1 MNKVEQK
8 FIGIVESSLAT
19 LDLKLYLL
27 EYIQGTKTLKVFICK
42 EGMENVNI
50 DDCAKVDKSL
60 GDVFE
65 NEDFPENLVLEVS
78 SPGVY
83 RFLKERKHFE
93 MSLGELIKLRLSEK
107 IENFMNDFINQS
119 TRYHYVRIGKRMCE
133 NTFLP
138 SSTLSEKAEAP
149 RLQPAPTLAAS
160 TRACSQHPR
169 SQPP

>member
-65 NEDFPENLVLEVS
+65 NDPDSADFILEVS
-78 SPGVY
+78 SPGLERKLVY
-83 RFLKERKHFE
+83 PWHYESAVGSFLKLKVDTIPEGSKIKNKNIKGTLQEVRDKGILIEIEKTEEQLYVDFE
-93 MSLGELIKLRLSEK
+93 VIKSSN
-107 IENFMNDFINQS
+107 IEYKF
-119 TRYHYVRIGKRMCE
+119 R
-133 NTFLP
+133 
-138 SSTLSEKAEAP
+138 
-149 RLQPAPTLAAS
+149 
-160 TRACSQHPR
+160 
-169 SQPP
+169 